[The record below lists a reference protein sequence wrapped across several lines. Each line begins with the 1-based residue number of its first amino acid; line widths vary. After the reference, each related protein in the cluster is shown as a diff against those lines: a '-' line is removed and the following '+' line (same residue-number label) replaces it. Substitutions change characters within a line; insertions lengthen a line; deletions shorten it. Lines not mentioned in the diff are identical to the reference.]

1 MDFSFIPDGLQ
12 AYDPFLVLGG
22 GLVLAILVLW
32 LLFALVRRG
41 GLKPAGHGL
50 AIQSFQLAPLGR
62 DAYLKVIN
70 PGVPVTLSAVTILGR
85 ADVSI
90 KNEVA
95 GQILTSDGAYS
106 ILLEANGSERLVPD
120 FSVQF
125 TFVDTQRQAF
135 QQVFTLDPIKSVSF
149 KHKRR

>member
-1 MDFSFIPDGLQ
+1 MESSFVPNWLQ
-12 AYDPFLVLGG
+12 AYDPFLVLGV
-22 GLVLAILVLW
+22 GLVLAVLVLW
-32 LLFALVRRG
+32 LLFALVRG
-41 GLKPAGHGL
+41 GGRKPAGSGL

-62 DAYLKVIN
+62 DAYLKVVN

-85 ADVSI
+85 ADVTV

-95 GQILTSDGAYS
+95 GQLLGSDGAYS
-106 ILLEANGSERLVPD
+106 ILLEASGAERLLPN

-135 QQVFTLDPIKSVSF
+135 LQVFTLDPIKSVSF
-149 KHKRR
+149 KHKRS